1 MKKKTT
7 NNATYSKFEEE
18 AAITQQ
24 TKVTKKNLDGLIK
37 RCYRESKRMSHEIKL
52 LDYELLLYNLQQN
65 EFQDIA
71 GRLKEVE
78 YANPHIL
85 EQLYRYKE
93 RIEEQEELEENEVVR
108 DFREGKMDPAA
119 EISKVENLRKKTKRN
134 PNDRIIANMI
144 SMRNLRAGVEY
155 LKFT

>member
-1 MKKKTT
+1 MKLINDASSKGIILPTIKGSSPMNKKTT

-65 EFQDIA
+65 EF
-71 GRLKEVE
+71 
-78 YANPHIL
+78 
-85 EQLYRYKE
+85 
-93 RIEEQEELEENEVVR
+93 
-108 DFREGKMDPAA
+108 
-119 EISKVENLRKKTKRN
+119 
-134 PNDRIIANMI
+134 
-144 SMRNLRAGVEY
+144 
-155 LKFT
+155 